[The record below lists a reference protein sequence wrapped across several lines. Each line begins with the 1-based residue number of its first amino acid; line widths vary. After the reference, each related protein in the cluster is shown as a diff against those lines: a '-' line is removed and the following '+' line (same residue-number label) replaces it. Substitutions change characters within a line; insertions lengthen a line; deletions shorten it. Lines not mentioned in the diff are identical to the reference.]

1 MCFPEVLE
9 GFSYHLIPIINHQNP
24 DSLKNSKLFLK
35 EFISIFCIDRTKLKE
50 NILTLA
56 TETNGGFTLRD
67 IQDMYYFDYEEYIE
81 IFNNR
86 AKKKQESTE
95 EQNQNTHKL
104 PNTNNLLNKISSISK
119 NKF

>member
-1 MCFPEVLE
+1 M
-9 GFSYHLIPIINHQNP
+9 IPIINQESP
-24 DSLKNSKLFLK
+24 ESLKNTKIFLK

-86 AKKKQESTE
+86 AKKKQEAQE
-95 EQNQNTHKL
+95 EQTQNAPKL
-104 PNTNNLLNKISSISK
+104 PNTNNLLNKISSMGK
-119 NKF
+119 TKF